1 MTSSQNQRLNQRL
14 RQRQP
19 SGKER
24 AAVLIADM
32 VAFSRRMEQDQAG
45 SVGHV
50 TRSIQLFRAL
60 IGDYGGLIANL
71 SGDGILALF
80 DSADKRCN
88 SLFRSKRNFAINRFG
103 AMASRS
109 SSASGSMSAK

>member
-1 MTSSQNQRLNQRL
+1 MTSPEPTTPAASPEQR
-14 RQRQP
+14 
-19 SGKER
+19 GER

-32 VAFSRRMEQDQAG
+32 VAFSRRMEQDQVG

-60 IGDYGGLIANL
+60 IGDYGGQIANL

-80 DSADKRCN
+80 NSAKRALQFAVQIQTDFETSPSGATVN
-88 SLFRSKRNFAINRFG
+88 RSN
-103 AMASRS
+103 
-109 SSASGSMSAK
+109 SASGSMSAK